1 MIPNSTALSN
11 GAPYVEVY
19 FAYDYASRRIGKTV
33 VDKRVAPTVTKH
45 ISYAYDQWNPV
56 AIWERAILVA
66 PLVLK
71 HTQLWGLDIGSSGTV
86 DAGASASFQQAG
98 GVGGLISSTHL
109 TSNPITSN
117 SYIPSFD
124 ANGNIIAWTAG
135 DGTLLRKI
143 DYDAFGNEV
152 MVENYAAPATIAKLP
167 EFGFSTKIKD
177 AETGLSYYGYRYY
190 DPKMGRWPSRGPIQE
205 EGGVNLY
212 GFVGNDSILN
222 TDFIGLKTQKV
233 YSYIIAGHGGKETV
247 PNTVEDQMKAYR
259 KESKWD
265 EKWDRISAVSCFS
278 NNINRRYENSIKS
291 TSDRFDKPEIVDYA
305 DYYTIIGQSG
315 VRVHNPAEPG
325 YLWFRAPVEVDK
337 NYKGPLKFIK
347 FGNRKLTNTGEEMAY
362 KAAEQKIGDAEQQAE
377 ADFEKFTSDPD
388 AGKCTITVIVVCP
401 VYTNVNLQALDFNDV
416 PSGGRDRPCNY
427 TNTYRYS
434 TSIGTGA
441 GWLRRKFN
449 EKK

>member
-11 GAPYVEVY
+11 GAPNVVVY

-190 DPKMGRWPSRGPIQE
+190 DPKTGRWPSRDPIEE

-212 GFVGNDSILN
+212 GFVFNRPTNLVDSLGLSAQILIIMDFKN
-222 TDFIGLKTQKV
+222 HGSDAAFLATTKTKLRDSKKLASDLRVELEAMSDEDFKEKTDCGIFVFWWPDKAGMLLKEIKKKKIDADRTKLITWIKCEEASKIDFIQTATDLTAVTVLNKISRMKGNAEYEFDSVSLVVHGRKDKGALLGIKVDGTRVAFGTLSSALKGLQEFESTAITSCGANDGKDVSSGTRQFQRIWKNMEK
-233 YSYIIAGHGGKETV
+233 HG
-247 PNTVEDQMKAYR
+247 
-259 KESKWD
+259 
-265 EKWDRISAVSCFS
+265 
-278 NNINRRYENSIKS
+278 ENSL
-291 TSDRFDKPEIVDYA
+291 
-305 DYYTIIGQSG
+305 TITPFQSG
-315 VRVHNPAEPG
+315 
-325 YLWFRAPVEVDK
+325 
-337 NYKGPLKFIK
+337 
-347 FGNRKLTNTGEEMAY
+347 
-362 KAAEQKIGDAEQQAE
+362 
-377 ADFEKFTSDPD
+377 
-388 AGKCTITVIVVCP
+388 
-401 VYTNVNLQALDFNDV
+401 
-416 PSGGRDRPCNY
+416 
-427 TNTYRYS
+427 YS
-434 TSIGTGA
+434 PE
-441 GWLRRKFN
+441 N
-449 EKK
+449 